1 MLTWLMIFA
10 ISLIG
15 SIYKIIAKI
24 LTNRLVNVLGNI
36 VNEVQS
42 AFIAERQILDGPFI
56 LNDVMQWCRMKK
68 KQVLIF
74 KVDFEKA
81 YDSVRWD
88 FLDDVLYKFGFG
100 NKWRVWIQSCL
111 KSSRGS
117 ILINGSPTEN
127 FSSLE
132 VLSKVIRYLRS
143 YLFL

>member
-1 MLTWLMIFA
+1 M
-10 ISLIG
+10 
-15 SIYKIIAKI
+15 
-24 LTNRLVNVLGNI
+24 NVLGNI

-56 LNDVMQWCRMKK
+56 LNEVMQWCRMKK

-117 ILINGSPTEN
+117 ILINGSSTEE
-127 FSSLE
+127 FQFFRGLKQGDPLSPFLLILIMESLH
-132 VLSKVIRYLRS
+132 LS
-143 YLFL
+143 F